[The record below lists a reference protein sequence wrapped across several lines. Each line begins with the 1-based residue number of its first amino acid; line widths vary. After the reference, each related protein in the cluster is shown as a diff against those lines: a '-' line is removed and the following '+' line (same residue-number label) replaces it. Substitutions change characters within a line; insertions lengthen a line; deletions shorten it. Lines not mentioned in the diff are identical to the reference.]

1 MIASLGE
8 LKGRVSSLQ
17 AMQISAATM
26 DESTSHTDGVTGELN
41 GSVEMTHSPE
51 TLVQLCRLWP
61 HIHKSPPPDLPS
73 FCHELLRT
81 FYMRHPALNL
91 YDDRLLDKAG
101 PSLRHAPT
109 PPDDRNVG
117 IDVADDFSYT
127 SRSLSLVGV
136 LGGILFIL
144 LTIAFVTLIKHR
156 KRFREREDE
165 GLNIERLSSHLR
177 QIHQARSSQQLLSM
191 LGNLPELP
199 PAPPPDYE
207 TVEKLKEREEE
218 LPSYLEA
225 TGKLETVYED
235 AEHTDSPHT
244 YLDELA
250 DSRTTSLVV
259 HGTPNFQ
266 TTESSTTSR
275 QNQRD
280 ASQLSSVIRRENET
294 G

>member
-1 MIASLGE
+1 MDVKVWNVRVPPVKPNKTE
-8 LKGRVSSLQ
+8 LTPTVVSSLLKSMGSIGAGSPSGPVGKRSVMASTPVMVQ
-17 AMQISAATM
+17 STDRMMIGIISGRV
-26 DESTSHTDGVTGELN
+26 DS
-41 GSVEMTHSPE
+41 
-51 TLVQLCRLWP
+51 
-61 HIHKSPPPDLPS
+61 
-73 FCHELLRT
+73 
-81 FYMRHPALNL
+81 
-91 YDDRLLDKAG
+91 
-101 PSLRHAPT
+101 
-109 PPDDRNVG
+109 
-117 IDVADDFSYT
+117 
-127 SRSLSLVGV
+127 
-136 LGGILFIL
+136 
-144 LTIAFVTLIKHR
+144 
-156 KRFREREDE
+156 
-165 GLNIERLSSHLR
+165 
-177 QIHQARSSQQLLSM
+177 
-191 LGNLPELP
+191 
-199 PAPPPDYE
+199 